1 MLLPWRY
8 LPTSPLAVMKMV
20 AESIRTGPY
29 VITVLLMEQ
38 FAMIALASTIEP
50 FREANWILGGNM
62 YEIRVVSEDGN
73 PVISSSGMSINVDAA
88 MNDVNGGSMVIVC
101 SSWDP
106 HLYTTQKVVSWLR
119 QQARQGVRLG
129 GIETGTFVLASAGLL
144 DGYRATI
151 HWENLEG
158 FIETF
163 PKVKISKNIFE
174 VDRSRFSAAGASA
187 ALDLMLYF
195 IEEQHGAGIA
205 TAVADGFVYRRAREG
220 QSQQRSDARE
230 RYNIKHPRLVRILEF
245 LARNLDRHLD
255 VAEMAQAENISDR
268 EVRRLFRAHLNS
280 TPQAYHRSLRLH
292 KARALLRQTTISVI
306 DISICCGFSSSSD
319 FSRAFKREFGLQP
332 VGDRQQVYRADWVH
346 DKHHSSAFG
355 S

>member
-1 MLLPWRY
+1 
-8 LPTSPLAVMKMV
+8 MV
-20 AESIRTGPY
+20 AEPARTGPY

-50 FREANWILGGNM
+50 FREANWILGGNV
-62 YEIRVVSEDGN
+62 YEIRVVSQDGN
-73 PVISSSGMSINVDAA
+73 PVISSSGMSLNVDAA
-88 MNDVNGGSMVIVC
+88 IGDVDGGAMVIVC

-106 HLYTTQKVVSWLR
+106 HRYTTPKIVRWLKK
-119 QQARQGVRLG
+119 QARLGVRIG
-129 GIETGTFVLASAGLL
+129 GVETGTYVLASAGLL
-144 DGYRATI
+144 DGYKATI

-163 PKVKISKNIFE
+163 PKVNISTNLFE

-195 IEEQHGAGIA
+195 IEEQHGPGIA
-205 TAVADGFVYRRAREG
+205 TAVADGFVHRRAREG
-220 QSQQRSDARE
+220 QSPQRADTRE
-230 RYNIKHPRLVRILEF
+230 RFNIKHPRLVRILEF

-268 EVRRLFRAHLNS
+268 EVRRLFSAYLNS

-306 DISICCGFSSSSD
+306 DISICCGFTSSSD

-332 VGDRQQVYRADWVH
+332 VSDRQQVYRADWLHEQDRTGAV
-346 DKHHSSAFG
+346 SS
-355 S
+355 